1 MRSDKAGLI
10 GAGMMAV
17 AVATVQVAAPV
28 TAQAPTTTVQ
38 QDFDA
43 AAALDAKGDR
53 PAALAAWEKL
63 EARTKL
69 GSRSRGIALIRKSAA
84 LFKLDR
90 SDDAVTAARAGLALL
105 PATDPTLAEDRW
117 RAYYDLGIIAQ
128 NALDYAGASDAYASS
143 EAAADTPSLKAASLL
158 ALAETRTFTDPAAAD
173 AALARVDALVKTAP
187 ADAKLKAMIAR
198 RHAILSLNRGAY
210 EPARVYA
217 IDAVKQLGGLTFQ
230 TDSNDVSARSDAA
243 IASLLAG
250 KADEAR
256 RYMAM
261 TGAGRLS
268 KGEFDP
274 AVQMDVPPCGGEA
287 DLRPADMAV
296 VEFTIGD
303 DGVVRNVSPI
313 YAAGG
318 GAVALE
324 FARAVRDWSWTPEQ
338 AKALPAFFRYNVRI
352 EMRCST
358 LFERPSIGKFLD
370 ANMATWLESKG
381 LLLPAEQRGAD
392 AVAVVSQR
400 AALTAA
406 EAKSGPNSLAT
417 LPPLYQLVN
426 NAVIGREESNVF
438 ARRALA
444 IAEKEGAPASARL
457 PLDISVRETASAD
470 SWKDGAFT
478 RAATPLLS
486 MPVYAN
492 DPKARSAIL
501 LLIAE
506 RTSSRNRRA
515 VLLQQVADD
524 KGLAANDPMRV
535 GALIRLA
542 SLQQQAGDT
551 AMARATFDRSGLA
564 ANQCAILDAPPRF
577 LSAGGVFPNEAQA
590 WGFEGWT
597 KTQFDV
603 DANGRVLNQRA
614 VLSYPPFVF
623 TKAGV
628 QTVAGARWSKTF
640 RPDGGVGCG
649 GLSQNVRFKLPG

>member
-1 MRSDKAGLI
+1 MRIDRVGVF

-17 AVATVQVAAPV
+17 AAATVQVAAPV
-28 TAQAPTTTVQ
+28 TAQTPATTLQ

-43 AAALDAKGDR
+43 AAALDTKDDKT
-53 PAALAAWEKL
+53 AALAAWQKL
-63 EARTKL
+63 EGRTKP
-69 GSRSRGIALIRKSAA
+69 GSRSRGVALIRKSAA

-90 SDDAVTAARAGLALL
+90 SDDAVVAARAGLALL
-105 PATDPTLAEDRW
+105 PASDATLAEDRW
-117 RAYYDLGIIAQ
+117 RAYYDLGSIAE
-128 NALDYAGASDAYASS
+128 NALDYAGASDSYASA
-143 EAAADTPSLKAASLL
+143 ETAADTPDLKAASML
-158 ALAETRTFTDPAAAD
+158 ALANTKTFTDPAAAD
-173 AALARVDALVKTAP
+173 GALARADALLKP
-187 ADAKLKAMIAR
+187 LKADGKLKALVAR
-198 RHAILSLNRGAY
+198 RHAILLLNRGAY

-217 IDAVKQLGGLTFQ
+217 IDAVKQLGGLTEK
-230 TDSNDVSARSDAA
+230 TDVNDVSARSDAA

-261 TGAGRLS
+261 TGAGRLTN
-268 KGEFDP
+268 GEFDP

-303 DGVVRNVSPI
+303 DGVVRNVAPI

-338 AKALPAFFRYNVRI
+338 VKALPAFFRYNVRI

-358 LFERPSIGKFLD
+358 AFERPSITKFLD
-370 ANMATWLESKG
+370 ADMATWLETKG
-381 LLLPAEQRGAD
+381 LALPTEERGAD
-392 AVAVVSQR
+392 AVAVVRQR

-406 EAKSGPNSLAT
+406 EAKAGANSLAM

-426 NAVIGREESNVF
+426 NAVVGREETNVL

-444 IAEKEGAPASARL
+444 IAEAQGAPSTARL
-457 PLDISVRETASAD
+457 PLDIIVRETDSAD
-470 SWKDGAFT
+470 SWKDGAYA
-478 RAATPLLS
+478 RAVTPLLS
-486 MPVYAN
+486 MPIYAN

-506 RTSSRNRRA
+506 RTDSRSRRA

-524 KGLAANDPMRV
+524 KGLAVNDPLRV

-542 SLQQQAGDT
+542 SLQQQAGET
-551 AMARATFDRSGLA
+551 ATARTTFERSGLA

-577 LSAGGVFPNEAQA
+577 LSSGGVFPNEALA

-623 TKAGV
+623 TQAGV

-649 GLSQNVRFKLPG
+649 GLSHQVRFKMAG

>member
-1 MRSDKAGLI
+1 MRFKKSGLFS
-10 GAGMMAV
+10 AGMAAIV
-17 AVATVQVAAPV
+17 AATVQVAAQ
-28 TAQAPTTTVQ
+28 TPTTTVQ
-38 QDFDA
+38 QDFEA
-43 AAALDAKGDR
+43 AAALDAKGDKA
-53 PAALAAWEKL
+53 AALAAWEKL
-63 EARTKL
+63 ESRTKP
-69 GSRSRGIALIRKSAA
+69 GSRSRGVALVRKSAA

-90 SDDAVTAARAGLALL
+90 SDDAVIAARGGLALL
-105 PATDPTLAEDRW
+105 PAADPTLAEDRW

-128 NALDYAGASDAYASS
+128 NALDYAGAGDAYRSA
-143 EAAADTPSLKAASLL
+143 EAAADTPSLKAASML
-158 ALAETRTFTDPAAAD
+158 ALADVSTFTNPAVAD
-173 AALARVDALVKTAP
+173 AALARIDALAKTVSVDAV
-187 ADAKLKAMIAR
+187 LKADIAR
-198 RHAILSLNRGAY
+198 RHAILLLNRGSY
-210 EPARVYA
+210 EPARLYA
-217 IDAVKQLGGLTFQ
+217 VEAVRQLGGMTSK
-230 TDSNDVSARSDAA
+230 TDLRDVSARSDAA

-250 KADEAR
+250 KSEDAR

-261 TGAGRLS
+261 TGAGRLT

-303 DGVVRNVSPI
+303 DGIVRNVSPI

-318 GAVALE
+318 GAVALD

-338 AKALPAFFRYNVRI
+338 AKALPTFFRYNVRV

-370 ANMATWLESKG
+370 ADMAAWLETKG
-381 LLLPAEQRGAD
+381 LSLPAEERGAD

-400 AALTAA
+400 AALAAA
-406 EAKSGPNSLAT
+406 EAKTGPTSIAT
-417 LPPLYQLVN
+417 LPSLYQLIN
-426 NAVIGREESNVF
+426 NAVVGREETNAL

-444 IAEKEGAPASARL
+444 IAEAQGAPAIARL
-457 PLDISVRETASAD
+457 PLEISVRETASAD
-470 SWKDGAFT
+470 IWKNGAYA
-478 RAATPLLS
+478 RAVTPLLS
-486 MPVYAN
+486 MPVYEN
-492 DPKARSAIL
+492 DPKSRATIL

-506 RTSSRNRRA
+506 STRSRSRRA
-515 VLLQQVADD
+515 VLLQQVVDVT
-524 KGLAANDPMRV
+524 GLAANDPMRV

-551 AMARATFDRSGLA
+551 AMARTTFDQSGLSA
-564 ANQCAILDAPPRF
+564 SQCAILDAPPR
-577 LSAGGVFPNEAQA
+577 LVSAGGIFPNEAVA
-590 WGFEGWT
+590 WGFEGLT

-603 DANGRVLNQRA
+603 GADGKVINQRA

-628 QTVAGARWSKTF
+628 QTMAGARYTKTY

-649 GLSQNVRFKLPG
+649 GLSQNVRFRLPG

>member
-1 MRSDKAGLI
+1 MRFGNVGLF
-10 GAGMMAV
+10 GAGMAALV
-17 AVATVQVAAPV
+17 AGSVQVV
-28 TAQAPTTTVQ
+28 AQAPATTTVQ

-43 AAALDAKGDR
+43 AAALDTKGDKT
-53 PAALAAWEKL
+53 AALAAWEKL
-63 EARTKL
+63 EARTKP
-69 GSRSRGIALIRKSAA
+69 GSRSRGVALTRKSAA

-90 SDDAVTAARAGLALL
+90 SDDAVIAARAGLALL
-105 PATDPTLAEDRW
+105 PASDPTLAEDRW
-117 RAYYDLGIIAQ
+117 RAYYNLGIIAED
-128 NALDYAGASDAYASS
+128 ALDYAGASDSYASA
-143 EAAADTPSLKAASLL
+143 ETAADTPALKAASIL
-158 ALAETRTFTDPAAAD
+158 ALANTKTFTDPAAAD
-173 AALARVDALVKTAP
+173 AALARADALLKP
-187 ADAKLKAMIAR
+187 LKADGKLKALVAR
-198 RHAILSLNRGAY
+198 RHAILLLNRGAF

-217 IDAVKQLGGLTFQ
+217 IDAVKQLGGLTSQ
-230 TDSNDVSARSDAA
+230 TDVNDVSARSDAA

-250 KADEAR
+250 KQDEAR

-261 TGAGRLS
+261 TGAGRLT

-303 DGVVRNVSPI
+303 DGVVRNVAPI

-338 AKALPAFFRYNVRI
+338 VKALPAFFRYNVRV

-358 LFERPSIGKFLD
+358 LFERPSITKFLD
-370 ANMATWLESKG
+370 SDMATWLESKG
-381 LLLPAEQRGAD
+381 LSLPSEERGAD
-392 AVAVVSQR
+392 AVSVVRQR

-406 EAKSGPNSLAT
+406 EAKSGPTSIAA

-426 NAVIGREESNVF
+426 NAVVGREESNVL

-444 IAEKEGAPASARL
+444 IAEAQGAPPTARL
-457 PLDISVRETASAD
+457 SLDISVRESGSTD
-470 SWKDGAFT
+470 SWKDGTYA
-478 RAATPLLS
+478 RAVTPLLS
-486 MPVYAN
+486 VPVYAN

-501 LLIAE
+501 LLMAE
-506 RTSSRNRRA
+506 RTSSRTRRA

-524 KGLAANDPMRV
+524 KALAANDPLRV

-551 AMARATFDRSGLA
+551 ATARATFDRSGLA

-577 LSAGGVFPNEAQA
+577 LSAGGTFPNEAMA

-603 DANGRVLNQRA
+603 GADGKVIHQRA

-623 TKAGV
+623 TKAG
-628 QTVAGARWSKTF
+628 TETMAGARYSKTF
-640 RPDGGVGCG
+640 RPDGGLGCG
-649 GLSQNVRFKLPG
+649 GLSQQVRFKLPG